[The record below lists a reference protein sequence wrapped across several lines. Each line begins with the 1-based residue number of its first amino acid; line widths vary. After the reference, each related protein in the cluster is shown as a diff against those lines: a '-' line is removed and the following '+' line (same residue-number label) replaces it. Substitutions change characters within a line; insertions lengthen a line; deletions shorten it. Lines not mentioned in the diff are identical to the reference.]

1 MIECKDG
8 LFHLKNHAL
17 SCLLRVNRY
26 GLLEQ
31 VHFGAPVRSEDV
43 EALAGQ
49 PGLGWGSSLL
59 LNDRDPGSNP
69 DAMALAWSGSGR
81 GDFRESPMEM
91 DGHST
96 NFTYVNHR
104 ILDAAPV
111 LESGLPQTHG
121 KGETLEILMEQP
133 GARLKL
139 YFTLYET
146 AMTRFAVL
154 ENTGEQPIE
163 LHKLMSFSM
172 DIYGSY
178 TMTTFNGGWAAE
190 MQRCDTVVGASRVVN
205 ESATGASS
213 NVIMAMMFIML
224 VVPVFIYAF
233 LLVLRLKDRNKEEAE
248 QNRDKQS

>member
-1 MIECKDG
+1 MIECKNG
-8 LFHLKNHAL
+8 LFHLHNSAL

-31 VHFGAPVRSEDV
+31 VHFGAPVGCEDV

-59 LNDRDPGSNP
+59 LNDKDPGSCP

-81 GDFRESPMEM
+81 GDFRESPLEM
-91 DGHST
+91 DGRST
-96 NFTYVNHR
+96 NFIYVNHR
-104 ILDAAPV
+104 LPDALPPM
-111 LESGLPQTHG
+111 ECGLPQTHG
-121 KGETLEILMEQP
+121 KGETLEILLEQP

-154 ENTGEQPIE
+154 ENVGEKPIE

-178 TMTTFNGGWAAE
+178 TMTTFNG
-190 MQRCDTVVGASRVVN
+190 D
-205 ESATGASS
+205 
-213 NVIMAMMFIML
+213 VIQWW
-224 VVPVFIYAF
+224 
-233 LLVLRLKDRNKEEAE
+233 E
-248 QNRDKQS
+248 